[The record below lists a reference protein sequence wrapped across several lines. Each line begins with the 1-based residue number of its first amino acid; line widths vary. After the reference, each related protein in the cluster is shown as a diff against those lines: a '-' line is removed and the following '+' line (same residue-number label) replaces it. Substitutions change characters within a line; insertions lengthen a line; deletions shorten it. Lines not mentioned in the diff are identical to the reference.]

1 MAGARALGALANG
14 ALALWVD
21 SLGPALV
28 LRFVT
33 GVAMAGAYPP
43 AMKIMAT
50 WFREGRGLAIG
61 ILVGAL
67 TIGSA
72 TPHLI
77 RGVTDLPW
85 RAALLVAS
93 VLALARRRCSSWRSF
108 ARGRTASR
116 PRASTSGWRRP
127 SSASAARA

>member
-1 MAGARALGALANG
+1 MTIGIVLGAAANG
-14 ALALWVD
+14 ALALWAS
-21 SLGPALV
+21 SLGAGLA

-67 TIGSA
+67 TVGSA
-72 TPHLI
+72 VPHLI
-77 RGVTDLPW
+77 RGMTDLPW
-85 RAALLVAS
+85 RQTLLIASALAALEI
-93 VLALARRRCSSWRSF
+93 
-108 ARGRTASR
+108 GRAHV
-116 PRASTSGWRRP
+116 
-127 SSASAARA
+127 